1 MKGTCKPFLSR
12 RSAQSAITPFG
23 SASIIAKL
31 VPCRA
36 NSSPRTRTEVLLPYA
51 SFRVCK
57 RNYWHMICSYPHAN
71 AYHRHRLWISYLY
84 HIHLF
89 FQIMFD
95 LQAAHTSTKV
105 LGRWKS
111 QKGEKQPLSRQAKE
125 KTTRE
130 VVVFLFLYL
139 NDLYS
144 YFSAAFSD
152 TKSNFFPGKVPVNCK
167 RRLSLGTIAD
177 LLRTFQLK
185 SNLYPGWTRKRQR

>member
-1 MKGTCKPFLSR
+1 LG
-12 RSAQSAITPFG
+12 
-23 SASIIAKL
+23 
-31 VPCRA
+31 
-36 NSSPRTRTEVLLPYA
+36 LP
-51 SFRVCK
+51 
-57 RNYWHMICSYPHAN
+57 
-71 AYHRHRLWISYLY
+71 L
-84 HIHLF
+84 
-89 FQIMFD
+89 D

-111 QKGEKQPLSRQAKE
+111 QKGGKATFIKVGER

-167 RRLSLGTIAD
+167 RRLSLGTLAD
-177 LLRTFQLK
+177 LLRTLQLK